1 MKVIQ
6 DISSLK
12 LGKKT
17 IVTIGTFD
25 GVHLGHQKI
34 IKRLQSNSTSDNETV
49 IITFSQ
55 HPRFVLQSDNTI
67 KLLNTNEEKIALLEN
82 FGIDNLVIL
91 EFNKQL
97 SELSGEEFVKN
108 ILVDKLNV
116 QKIIIGY
123 DHKFGK
129 NRSSDIHDLI
139 YFGKKYHFDVE
150 QISAEELDEITISST
165 RIRKAI
171 DEGKVE
177 LANSYLGYS
186 YCFKGC
192 VVKGKQLGRT
202 IGFPTANIQIENNLK
217 LVPKLGV
224 YVVQVS
230 LREKIYNGMMNIGN
244 RPTVNGHDT
253 TIEVNL
259 FDCDFEFYNEELQVF
274 VFKFLRNEEKFSSI
288 HELKLQLNKDK
299 QEVQYFFN
307 TMNRG

>member
-12 LGKKT
+12 LDKKT

-34 IKRLQSNSTSDNETV
+34 IKRLQSNSTLDNETV
-49 IITFSQ
+49 VITFSK
-55 HPRFVLQSDNTI
+55 HPRFVLQSDNAI
-67 KLLNTNEEKIALLEN
+67 KLLNTNEEKIALLDN

-171 DEGKVE
+171 EEGKVE
-177 LANSYLGYS
+177 LANSYLGYP
-186 YCFKGC
+186 YTFKGV

-202 IGFPTANIQIENNLK
+202 IGFPTANIQIENALK
-217 LVPKLGV
+217 LVPGIGV
-224 YVVQVS
+224 YIVQAS
-230 LREKIYNGMMNIGN
+230 LAGKVYNGMMNIGN
-244 RPTVNGHDT
+244 RPTVSGENI

-259 FDCDFEFYNEELQVF
+259 FDCDFEFYDKELKILVLE
-274 VFKFLRNEEKFSSI
+274 FLRDEQKFSSI
-288 HELKLQLNKDK
+288 DELKRQLHQDK
-299 QEVQYFFN
+299 KQAQLFFN
-307 TMNRG
+307 TVN